1 MKTIKILSFAF
12 AACALFSCSDD
23 DSNSNNSNNNNNNG
37 NAIAGTYNLTSVF
50 APEMVDF
57 NMDETSSNEL
67 MNETQCYQGS
77 QIILNDDNTFTSM
90 LNYVIIGEQVECTT
104 EEGLGTYTLSGN
116 ILVLTNN
123 AVVPPTTVEYAIQD
137 SGEITKVFSDYTYPT
152 RDAEGNAVYAMGN
165 TKFTYTPVD

>member
-1 MKTIKILSFAF
+1 
-12 AACALFSCSDD
+12 
-23 DSNSNNSNNNNNNG
+23 
-37 NAIAGTYNLTSVF
+37 
-50 APEMVDF
+50 
-57 NMDETSSNEL
+57 
-67 MNETQCYQGS
+67 
-77 QIILNDDNTFTSM
+77 
-90 LNYVIIGEQVECTT
+90 VIIGEQVECTT